1 MSEKVDTLIDNF
13 DEMLIEMTNLRIA
26 ERLEYAVSAQFVDR
40 LEENGKI
47 NATEKL
53 RLKDILE
60 DQDGKPKAGDT
71 TEQMKRELKRLKI
84 VNHRDE
90 PFANRDTTTHYVR
103 DDDRSRYDNW
113 RNKIQS
119 EGFRRSESNLKFFRT
134 VSKGRYQRDNSRFD
148 GRSNS
153 RPNNSSRQYG
163 NSRPYRDASQIRSQS
178 RNRGRS
184 PGNGTGN
191 REKSAERPKSNLE
204 KKVESIEKELNTI
217 KQSVGGIKKIE
228 EMLKK
233 VTISTQYV
241 EEEVFIDIKYVQ
253 KEIDNTM
260 IIDSGAPVSLMSS
273 AWFANYTAE
282 AKVDNEEIV
291 KSSSKR
297 RFRLG
302 KTPYTST
309 EKVTFPVIIKTDDN
323 DFMKCRVTANVIQSN
338 EVNFLCGE
346 QTLVDWRTVL
356 DFEERKL
363 GFKEP
368 QKKVDLIKKSH
379 LVVKLELVGKWN
391 NDEAVFLVGEEKDI
405 KSIDAVRRIHKK
417 LNHKSKEQMLY
428 AFQNAGKLDKT
439 TRENIEKVLNDC
451 DICKKNSRSKS
462 KPSVAIPRA
471 MDFNSIVSIDL
482 KSVLSS

>member
-1 MSEKVDTLIDNF
+1 MKNDAIKEFVSKSLLDKVGETRTVRKVLEVLAEKYSKTICEQIKDTMRKICSSKMSEKVDTLIDNF
-13 DEMLIEMTNLRIA
+13 DEMLIEMTNLRLA
-26 ERLEYAVSAQFVDR
+26 EILQYAVSAQFVDR

-60 DQDGKPKAGDT
+60 DQNGKPRNGDT
-71 TEQMKRELKRLKI
+71 TEQMRRELKRLKI

-119 EGFRRSESNLKFFRT
+119 EGFRRSESNPKFFRT
-134 VSKGRYQRDNSRFD
+134 ASKGRYHRDNSKFG

-153 RPNNSSRQYG
+153 RQYNS
-163 NSRPYRDASQIRSQS
+163 SRPYRDASRIRSQS

-184 PGNGTGN
+184 PGTGTGN
-191 REKSAERPKSNLE
+191 RDKSAEKPKSDLV
-204 KKVESIEKELNTI
+204 KKVESIEKEISTI

-233 VTISTQYV
+233 VTINTQFV
-241 EEEVFIDIKYVQ
+241 EEEISIDIKYVQ
-253 KEIDNTM
+253 KEIDNSM

-273 AWFANYTAE
+273 AWLANYIEE

-291 KSSSKR
+291 KSSSNR

-302 KTPYTST
+302 KTPYIST
-309 EKVTFPVIIKTDDN
+309 EKVTFPVVMKTDDN
-323 DFMKCRVTANVIQSN
+323 DFMKRNMTANLIQSD

-346 QTLVDWRTVL
+346 ETLRDWRTVL

-363 GFKEP
+363 GFKDP
-368 QKKVDLIKKSH
+368 QFQKVDLIKKSH
-379 LVVKLELVGKWN
+379 LVVKLELVGKWKE
-391 NDEAVFLVGEEKDI
+391 DEAVFAVKEK
-405 KSIDAVRRIHKK
+405 KRQRKRKK
-417 LNHKSKEQMLY
+417 EKE
-428 AFQNAGKLDKT
+428 
-439 TRENIEKVLNDC
+439 RERKRKKEKERGR
-451 DICKKNSRSKS
+451 KRKQE
-462 KPSVAIPRA
+462 
-471 MDFNSIVSIDL
+471 
-482 KSVLSS
+482 